1 MPNCQNDESLLNEYI
16 RQLPASAKRSRY
28 RCVIRRF
35 QHFVH
40 ERFGLN
46 LVTLIA
52 WLQAT
57 NAECTF
63 KTTLQRAQW
72 VDRFLCWL
80 AARQAITS
88 NPFAELRERY
98 GCRRTASIARAL
110 LSPNPTEVLKAL
122 RPPPRYGSHLGP
134 AMREHVRRM
143 RTLGFRYGH
152 ESRFWRFDI
161 FLQRRRG
168 ARREPLSTLVR
179 EYVALAP
186 SASEKVQRIGV
197 ARVLARALHRNGIPT
212 ALPKQDR
219 KLVQEMLRKR
229 TRPYIYSPAQVNLLL
244 ETALSCPSP
253 LAPLRPLT
261 LYTMLVLAYCAG
273 LRVGEIVGL
282 KLQDLDL
289 AAGTIEVRNA
299 KFFKS
304 RRLPLSSSA
313 LSALRDYLDARRSAG
328 VPEKPTASLFWNYRR
343 PYSYITAE
351 TLLRQVIRRAGLNA
365 GTGRG
370 GPRVH
375 DLRHT
380 FVVHRMTSW
389 YRQGVSPQ
397 NRLPYLAAYLGHKD
411 IHSTLIYLTIT
422 QELLQHASARF
433 HATEPGVMKAI
444 QGIPL

>member
-1 MPNCQNDESLLNEYI
+1 M
-16 RQLPASAKRSRY
+16 
-28 RCVIRRF
+28 
-35 QHFVH
+35 
-40 ERFGLN
+40 
-46 LVTLIA
+46 A

-98 GCRRTASIARAL
+98 GCRRTASIVRAL

-219 KLVQEMLRKR
+219 RAGSGNAPKTHPPLHLQSGASEPAPGNCVVLSVTACPAASPVLS
-229 TRPYIYSPAQVNLLL
+229 TRCL
-244 ETALSCPSP
+244 
-253 LAPLRPLT
+253 
-261 LYTMLVLAYCAG
+261 LAYCAG
-273 LRVGEIVGL
+273 LRVGEIISL

-365 GTGRG
+365 VTGRG

-380 FVVHRMTSW
+380 FVVHRMTAW

-397 NRLPYLAAYLGHKD
+397 NRLPYLAAYLAHKD
-411 IHSTLIYLTIT
+411 IHSNAHSILPYYIT
-422 QELLQHASARF
+422 QELLQHASDRF
-433 HATEPGVMKAI
+433 HAAESGVMKAI